1 VVTVTLPKATAKYS
15 AAATT
20 PVPPR
25 LTMNE
30 TSWWENCE
38 PARAAANTPKTM
50 DACAPITEPRPTA
63 QKVFTGEVLR
73 GR

>member
-1 VVTVTLPKATAKYS
+1 MVTLPNAMLKYS
-15 AAATT
+15 AAATA

-25 LTMNE
+25 PTMNE
-30 TSWWENCE
+30 TSWWAKFL
-38 PARAAANTPKTM
+38 PASAAANTPKTM

-63 QKVFTGEVLR
+63 QNVLPADVLR